1 MKAKEIVDL
10 TTDEIVEKI
19 GLEEEGYSKLK
30 LNHAI
35 SDLENPLQ
43 IKYKR
48 RDLARLKTE
57 LQKRRIQES
66 KGSK

>member
-1 MKAKEIVDL
+1 MKTKEIVDL

-19 GLEEEGYSKLK
+19 SLEEEGFAKLK

-35 SDLENPLQ
+35 SDLENPMQ
-43 IKYKR
+43 IKHKR

-66 KGSK
+66 NGSK